1 MYGDIRNRIQKP
13 QDDIHMQLVFYVNAS
28 ESIAYAPCELK
39 SLATGE
45 IACASDIVNE
55 LEASPSILVL
65 SGCMNGRVCKV
76 ELSKGDVFLFKDVL
90 QEHFPVWARVLFPEH
105 MCV

>member
-1 MYGDIRNRIQKP
+1 
-13 QDDIHMQLVFYVNAS
+13 MQLVFYVNAS

-90 QEHFPVWARVLFPEH
+90 QEHFPVWARIVFPEH